1 MRLTH
6 AHAVPSFVW
15 QSALTTNAMH
25 YNEENTKERVRRE
38 VVILREEQE
47 SDPNR
52 EETQSEEQED
62 DEEREND
69 EERESSA
76 PWLIITTGK
85 ILTEGSLP
93 HHKYFIAIAVMCFF
107 SIFLTFMSLNADRE
121 YRQREQYAS
130 VLHERAV
137 LKEELRYNLS
147 SKSAVTSRLKRHN
160 IELIELSK
168 DSRIIE
174 K

>member
-1 MRLTH
+1 
-6 AHAVPSFVW
+6 
-15 QSALTTNAMH
+15 MH
-25 YNEENTKERVRRE
+25 YNEENTEERVRRE
-38 VVILREEQE
+38 VVILREEPQNTSNHDAE
-47 SDPNR
+47 LRD
-52 EETQSEEQED
+52 D
-62 DEEREND
+62 DEE
-69 EERESSA
+69 EEEEEKGQNT
-76 PWLIITTGK
+76 PWLAITTGK
-85 ILTEGSLP
+85 ILTDGSLP
-93 HHKYFIAIAVMCFF
+93 HHKYFIIIAVMCFF

-137 LKEELRYNLS
+137 LKEEQRYNLS

-160 IELIELSK
+160 IELVELSK

>member
-1 MRLTH
+1 
-6 AHAVPSFVW
+6 
-15 QSALTTNAMH
+15 MH
-25 YNEENTKERVRRE
+25 YNEENTEERVRRE
-38 VVILREEQE
+38 VVILREE
-47 SDPNR
+47 
-52 EETQSEEQED
+52 TQNTSNHDAELRDDD
-62 DEEREND
+62 DEE
-69 EERESSA
+69 EEEEKGQNT
-76 PWLIITTGK
+76 PWLAITTGK
-85 ILTEGSLP
+85 ILTDGSLP
-93 HHKYFIAIAVMCFF
+93 HHKYFIIIAVMCFF

-137 LKEELRYNLS
+137 LKEEQRYNLS

-160 IELIELSK
+160 IELVELSK

>member
-1 MRLTH
+1 
-6 AHAVPSFVW
+6 
-15 QSALTTNAMH
+15 MH
-25 YNEENTKERVRRE
+25 YAEDNTQERVRRE
-38 VVILREEQE
+38 VVILTDEPSNTPHHEQE
-47 SDPNR
+47 
-52 EETQSEEQED
+52 EE
-62 DEEREND
+62 DEEESD
-69 EERESSA
+69 EENRGGHT
-76 PWLIITTGK
+76 PWLVITTGK

-137 LKEELRYNLS
+137 LKEEQRYNLS
-147 SKSAVTSRLKRHN
+147 SKSAVTSRLKRHG

>member
-1 MRLTH
+1 
-6 AHAVPSFVW
+6 
-15 QSALTTNAMH
+15 MH
-25 YNEENTKERVRRE
+25 YNEDNTKERIRRE
-38 VVILREEQE
+38 VVILTDEQNHASTHQEE
-47 SDPNR
+47 P
-52 EETQSEEQED
+52 
-62 DEEREND
+62 ND
-69 EERESSA
+69 EEEDEEQRESYA
-76 PWLIITTGK
+76 PWLMITTGK

-93 HHKYFIAIAVMCFF
+93 YHKYFIAIAVMCFF
-107 SIFLTFMSLNADRE
+107 SIFLTYMSLNADRE

-137 LKEELRYNLS
+137 LKEELRYSLS
-147 SKSAVTSRLKRHN
+147 SKSAVTSRLRRHN

>member
-1 MRLTH
+1 
-6 AHAVPSFVW
+6 
-15 QSALTTNAMH
+15 MH
-25 YNEENTKERVRRE
+25 YNEDNTKERVRRE
-38 VVILREEQE
+38 VVILTAEDNDTAQPEIEQENEEEEEQ
-47 SDPNR
+47 
-52 EETQSEEQED
+52 QED
-62 DEEREND
+62 EK
-69 EERESSA
+69 ST
-76 PWLIITTGK
+76 PWLAITTGK
-85 ILTEGSLP
+85 ILTDGSLP

-121 YRQREQYAS
+121 YRKREDYAS

-137 LKEELRYNLS
+137 LKEELRYSLS
-147 SKSAVTSRLKRHN
+147 SKSAVTTRLKRHN

>member
-1 MRLTH
+1 MQR
-6 AHAVPSFVW
+6 
-15 QSALTTNAMH
+15 
-25 YNEENTKERVRRE
+25 NEENTKERVRRE
-38 VVILREEQE
+38 VVVISDEQSETPSTEAAETEQEEEQE
-47 SDPNR
+47 
-52 EETQSEEQED
+52 EQE
-62 DEEREND
+62 ERRANT
-69 EERESSA
+69 
-76 PWLIITTGK
+76 PWLMITTGK

-93 HHKYFIAIAVMCFF
+93 YHKYFIAIAIMCFF

-137 LKEELRYNLS
+137 LKEEERYGLS

>member
-1 MRLTH
+1 MQR
-6 AHAVPSFVW
+6 
-15 QSALTTNAMH
+15 
-25 YNEENTKERVRRE
+25 NEENTKERVRRE
-38 VVILREEQE
+38 VVVISDEQSETPSTEAAETEQEEEREEQE
-47 SDPNR
+47 
-52 EETQSEEQED
+52 
-62 DEEREND
+62 ERRANT
-69 EERESSA
+69 
-76 PWLIITTGK
+76 PWLMITTGK

-93 HHKYFIAIAVMCFF
+93 YHKYFIAIAIMCFF

-137 LKEELRYNLS
+137 LKEEERYGLS

-168 DSRIIE
+168 ESRIIE

>member
-1 MRLTH
+1 
-6 AHAVPSFVW
+6 
-15 QSALTTNAMH
+15 MH

-38 VVILREEQE
+38 VVILTNEQE
-47 SDPNR
+47 STTNCDVEQGEDN
-52 EETQSEEQED
+52 EE
-62 DEEREND
+62 D

-76 PWLIITTGK
+76 PWLVITTGK

-93 HHKYFIAIAVMCFF
+93 HHRYFIAIAVMCFF

>member
-1 MRLTH
+1 MQR
-6 AHAVPSFVW
+6 
-15 QSALTTNAMH
+15 
-25 YNEENTKERVRRE
+25 NEENTKERVRRE
-38 VVILREEQE
+38 VVVISEEQSNTPSNKPTEAADTEQEEEQE
-47 SDPNR
+47 
-52 EETQSEEQED
+52 
-62 DEEREND
+62 ERRANT
-69 EERESSA
+69 
-76 PWLIITTGK
+76 PWLMITTGK

-93 HHKYFIAIAVMCFF
+93 YHRYFIAIAIMCFF

-137 LKEELRYNLS
+137 LKEEERYGLS

>member
-1 MRLTH
+1 MQR
-6 AHAVPSFVW
+6 
-15 QSALTTNAMH
+15 
-25 YNEENTKERVRRE
+25 NEENTKERVRRE
-38 VVILREEQE
+38 VVVISDEQSETPSTEAAETEQEEEQE
-47 SDPNR
+47 
-52 EETQSEEQED
+52 EQEEQE
-62 DEEREND
+62 ERRANT
-69 EERESSA
+69 
-76 PWLIITTGK
+76 PWLMITTGK

-93 HHKYFIAIAVMCFF
+93 YHKYFIAIAIMCFF

-137 LKEELRYNLS
+137 LKEEERYGLS

-168 DSRIIE
+168 ESRIIE

>member
-1 MRLTH
+1 MQR
-6 AHAVPSFVW
+6 
-15 QSALTTNAMH
+15 
-25 YNEENTKERVRRE
+25 NEENTKERVRRE
-38 VVILREEQE
+38 VVVISDEHSETPSTEAAETEQEEEQE
-47 SDPNR
+47 
-52 EETQSEEQED
+52 
-62 DEEREND
+62 ERRANT
-69 EERESSA
+69 
-76 PWLIITTGK
+76 PWLMITTGK

-93 HHKYFIAIAVMCFF
+93 YHKYFIAIAIMCFF

-137 LKEELRYNLS
+137 LKEEERYGLS

-168 DSRIIE
+168 ESRIIE

>member
-1 MRLTH
+1 
-6 AHAVPSFVW
+6 
-15 QSALTTNAMH
+15 MH
-25 YNEENTKERVRRE
+25 HTEDNTQERVRRE
-38 VVILREEQE
+38 VVILTDEEREEPQSE
-47 SDPNR
+47 ATAEG
-52 EETQSEEQED
+52 EEGEESEEQEQ
-62 DEEREND
+62 
-69 EERESSA
+69 ESSA
-76 PWLIITTGK
+76 PWLVITTGK

-93 HHKYFIAIAVMCFF
+93 THRYFIAIAIMCFF
-107 SIFLTFMSLNADRE
+107 SIFLTFMSLNANRE
-121 YRQREQYAS
+121 FRQREQYAS

-137 LKEELRYNLS
+137 LKEELRYSLS